1 MKGLERAALLV
12 TACCVLAACSE
23 AAAGR
28 RTVVASIYP
37 LAWAAERIASP
48 EWEVVDL
55 TPPGVEAHDVELSLE
70 ARAGLETADLILYL
84 GDIGFQPQVE
94 AAVEEANG
102 RVIAMADEL
111 LRAPETGPAEGSD
124 PHLWLSPGA
133 MRTFSSL
140 IANEL
145 TELDP
150 ENGGTYRRR
159 ADRVKAELAGLEE
172 RFTDTLDVTACRYG
186 TAIVSHEAFSY
197 LIGRYGFDQFGLA
210 GLQPEGEPTAA
221 RLGRAGD
228 LLEQGRAGAVFYEPE
243 EESRRIAESLATDH
257 GVLAYPLPTLESEPE
272 SGDYLSVMED
282 NLEMLRQGLGCP

>member
-1 MKGLERAALLV
+1 
-12 TACCVLAACSE
+12 
-23 AAAGR
+23 
-28 RTVVASIYP
+28 VASIYP
-37 LAWAAERIASP
+37 LYWVAERIAGP
-48 EWEVVDL
+48 NWEVIDL

-70 ARAGLETADLILYL
+70 ARAELESADLVLYL

-102 RVIAMADEL
+102 TVIAMADEL
-111 LRAPETGPAEGSD
+111 LHAPEAGPAEGSD

-150 ENGGTYRRR
+150 ENGQVHQQN
-159 ADRVKAELAGLEE
+159 AEQVKEELADLEQ
-172 RFTDTLDVTACRYG
+172 RFAATLDLSACRYDI
-186 TAIVSHEAFSY
+186 AVVSHEAFNY
-197 LIGRYGFDQFGLA
+197 LIGRYGFEQFGLA

-243 EESRRIAESLATDH
+243 EESRRIAEALAADH
-257 GVLAYPLPTLESEPE
+257 EASAYPLPTLESEPP

-282 NLEMLRQGLGCP
+282 NLEMLRSGLGCP